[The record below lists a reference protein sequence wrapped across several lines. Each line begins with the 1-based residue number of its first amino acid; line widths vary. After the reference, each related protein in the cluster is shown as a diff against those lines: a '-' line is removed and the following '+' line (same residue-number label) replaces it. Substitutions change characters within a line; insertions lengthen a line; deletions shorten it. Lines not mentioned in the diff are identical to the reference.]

1 MGYNKSSMSEFTF
14 PDEIKELMNNITD
27 EKEWK
32 ILEFLIQTDNEL
44 SYTQLRK
51 KLEISENR
59 KNVLTYHLKEL
70 QKAGWLR
77 NWLKKGTESTDRQ
90 KSYYSI
96 TEFGLKIIEGS
107 MKAME
112 MNSYSTSTWLQL
124 QETLQLPSTSKLNT
138 TGITEPVAVGWSESI
153 MADAPSFTF
162 TNAQRDEARSTLV
175 NYTNT
180 SFTYWTN
187 AIMSSIIKSSEGLVN
202 PLETITRKKSRLRS
216 EI

>member
-124 QETLQLPSTSKLNT
+124 QQTLQLPSTSKLNT

-180 SFTYWTN
+180 SFTYWTH
-187 AIMSSIIKSSEGLVN
+187 AIMSPIIKSSEGLVN